1 MFKHSDGR
9 HNLLQGHLEHFQLT
23 SPKVSISLRFPM
35 QKKVFSLLSH
45 WIVWFSSFV
54 RPRKLFRNCLTN
66 SRFLRRLFKFLI
78 VYKKSVV
85 PHQPKLLCNF
95 LLLPELSE
103 QARAMQ
109 QHMRVWLKY
118 LIFEV
123 VDSEFLWSF
132 VYFSMKDLLLHFFGL
147 FFFGDKLCPYCPI
160 CNCRRDYY

>member
-85 PHQPKLLCNF
+85 PSPTKVTVWFSPTSGAVWTSKSYAAAYACVAQILDFWSCWL
-95 LLLPELSE
+95 
-103 QARAMQ
+103 
-109 QHMRVWLKY
+109 RVSLKFCLFFY
-118 LIFEV
+118 ERFTTPFFW
-123 VDSEFLWSF
+123 SFFLW
-132 VYFSMKDLLLHFFGL
+132 
-147 FFFGDKLCPYCPI
+147 
-160 CNCRRDYY
+160 R